1 VKAANYGVTTMK
13 SPLFRRILSLA
24 ILLAFGASVS
34 ACVVEP
40 APGYY
45 YGHPHYH
52 YYYQ

>member
-1 VKAANYGVTTMK
+1 MK

-24 ILLAFGASVS
+24 VLLAFGASVS

-45 YGHPHYH
+45 YYHHPHY
-52 YYYQ
+52 YYYL